1 MAKVLVVDDEAG
13 VRRLACRILK
23 RAGHDVL
30 QAEDGVAACDVVRK
44 LGGALDLVI
53 TDIRM
58 PRMTGTELAD
68 LLRSQYPD
76 VKVILMSA
84 FADSIPLASWDFVP
98 KPFTPAMLLVI
109 VEHLIR
115 QSDRQG
121 KELPAR
127 SAPEWKVRH
136 TW

>member
-1 MAKVLVVDDEAG
+1 M
-13 VRRLACRILK
+13 ACRILK

-68 LLRSQYPD
+68 LLLSEYPD
-76 VKVILMSA
+76 VKIIIMSG
-84 FADSIPLASWDFVP
+84 FVESIPLASWDFVP
-98 KPFTPAMLLVI
+98 KPFTPAMLLLI
-109 VEHLIR
+109 VERLIS
-115 QSDRQG
+115 QSDRQI
-121 KELPAR
+121 KKLPAR

-136 TW
+136 AW